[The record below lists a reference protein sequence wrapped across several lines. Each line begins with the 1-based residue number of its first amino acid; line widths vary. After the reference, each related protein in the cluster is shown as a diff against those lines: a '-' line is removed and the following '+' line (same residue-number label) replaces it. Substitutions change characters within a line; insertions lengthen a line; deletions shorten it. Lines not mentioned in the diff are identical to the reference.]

1 MKIQT
6 LTAAAAVLALSLSS
20 AAAEPKW
27 RTLVQFD
34 DAPEGLVADGNGGLF
49 VSLFHSG
56 RVMRV
61 DKDGK
66 STQIADLR
74 SVVGDANGSAIGLDW
89 NGKDTI
95 YVAFSEHSK
104 RYPWPADQSVVREA
118 CADSTVKT
126 TGLYKV
132 AISTGK
138 VEPVA
143 TRAEGF
149 PFCYLDD
156 PAVASDGSVFVS
168 DLSFSGIWR
177 FDPVKK
183 DAVMWSKDALF
194 DAGPRPLSSFA
205 VGVNGI
211 AISPKGDAVYGVTG
225 GNPMIVRV
233 PLNADGTAGTAEKIA
248 FGFDNMDGLEI
259 DAAGNFYV
267 TEALRHEVWKISPDL
282 RNRQQLGNP
291 IDAPLGSPASIA
303 FLGDEVCVTNL
314 NFFGNLTPDKAN
326 TIVCASG
333 IDRKW

>member
-1 MKIQT
+1 MNFST
-6 LTAAAAVLALSLSS
+6 LTAAAAALVLSLSP
-20 AAAEPKW
+20 ALAEPKW

-49 VSLFHSG
+49 VSLFHTA
-56 RVMRV
+56 RIMRV
-61 DKDGK
+61 GKDGA
-66 STQIADLR
+66 TAQIADLR

-89 NGKDTI
+89 DGKDAL

-132 AISTGK
+132 TISTGK

-143 TRAEGF
+143 TRAEGY

-156 PAVASDGSVFVS
+156 PAVAKDGSVFVS

-177 FDPVKK
+177 FDPTAKE
-183 DAVMWSKDALF
+183 AAMWSKDTLF
-194 DAGPRPLSSFA
+194 DAGRAPLSGFA

-211 AISPKGDAVYGVTG
+211 AVSPKGDAVYGVTG

-233 PLNADGTAGTAEKIA
+233 PVNADGTAGAAEKVA
-248 FGFDNMDGLEI
+248 FGYDNMDGLEI
-259 DAAGNFYV
+259 DADGNFYV
-267 TEALRHEVWKISPDL
+267 TEALRHEVWKISPDIKQ
-282 RNRQQLGNP
+282 RQQLGNP
-291 IDAPLGSPASIA
+291 SDAPLGSPASIA

-333 IDRKW
+333 IEKKW